1 MKRYAFP
8 DADTADAVLAVL
20 FVATVFAMLFG
31 LI

>member
-20 FVATVFAMLFG
+20 FVATVIAMFFNV
-31 LI
+31 I

>member
-8 DADTADAVLAVL
+8 DADTADAVLAVM
-20 FVATVFAMLFG
+20 FVVAIVAMLFG